1 MVARMS
7 DLQEILELDTI
18 EEFDAL
24 MSANRLELAEILAT
38 PKTAKEAAED
48 LGVPVTRLYYHLNAL
63 LDTGLVK
70 VVDERPKGALKE
82 RVFQVAAK
90 TIMPSKL
97 FLETYGPQGMAEV
110 GTMAFRQAETRFGQ
124 ALKAGL
130 IGEQA
135 DERTTTLGLVNLHVS
150 IDRQHELVER
160 LEGLQ
165 TEFAAD
171 EGEHSVSF
179 FYATHLR
186 KEQS

>member
-1 MVARMS
+1 MS

-82 RVFQVAAK
+82 RVFQVTAK
-90 TIMPSKL
+90 TIRPSRS
-97 FLETYGPQGMAEV
+97 FLETYGSDGMAEV
-110 GTMAFRQAETRFGQ
+110 SAMAFRRAETRFAA

-130 IGEQA
+130 IGAET
-135 DERTTTLGLVNLHVS
+135 DERSATLGLVNLRLS
-150 IDRQHELVER
+150 TARLHELVGR
-160 LEGLQ
+160 LEKLQ
-165 TEFAAD
+165 EEFAGD
-171 EGEHSVSF
+171 DGEQSVSF
-179 FYATHLR
+179 FHATHPR

>member
-1 MVARMS
+1 MS

-82 RVFQVAAK
+82 RVFQVTAK
-90 TIMPSKL
+90 TIRPSRA
-97 FLETYGPQGMAEV
+97 FLETYGSDGMAEV
-110 GTMAFRQAETRFGQ
+110 STMAFRRAETRFAAAQ
-124 ALKAGL
+124 KAGL
-130 IGEQA
+130 IGAEKDEQTA
-135 DERTTTLGLVNLHVS
+135 TLGLVNLNLS
-150 IDRQHELVER
+150 TARLQELVAQ
-160 LEGLQ
+160 LEKLQ
-165 TEFAAD
+165 ADYADD

-179 FYATHLR
+179 FHATHPR

>member
-1 MVARMS
+1 MN

-63 LDTGLVK
+63 LDAGLVK

-82 RVFQVAAK
+82 RVFQVVAK
-90 TIMPSKL
+90 TIRPSRL
-97 FLETYGPQGMAEV
+97 FLETYGSEGMAEV
-110 GTMAFRQAETRFGQ
+110 STMAFRQAETRFGA

-130 IGEQA
+130 IGAET
-135 DERTTTLGLVNLHVS
+135 DERTATLGLVNLRLS
-150 IDRQHELVER
+150 TARLHELVGR
-160 LEGLQ
+160 LEKLQ
-165 TEFAAD
+165 ADFAGD

-179 FYATHLR
+179 FHATHPR
-186 KEQS
+186 KDQS

>member
-1 MVARMS
+1 MS

-82 RVFQVAAK
+82 RVFQVTAK
-90 TIMPSKL
+90 TIRPSRS
-97 FLETYGPQGMAEV
+97 FLETYGSDGMAEV
-110 GTMAFRQAETRFGQ
+110 SAGQ
-124 ALKAGL
+124 
-130 IGEQA
+130 
-135 DERTTTLGLVNLHVS
+135 
-150 IDRQHELVER
+150 R
-160 LEGLQ
+160 L
-165 TEFAAD
+165 A
-171 EGEHSVSF
+171 SPPP
-179 FYATHLR
+179 
-186 KEQS
+186 